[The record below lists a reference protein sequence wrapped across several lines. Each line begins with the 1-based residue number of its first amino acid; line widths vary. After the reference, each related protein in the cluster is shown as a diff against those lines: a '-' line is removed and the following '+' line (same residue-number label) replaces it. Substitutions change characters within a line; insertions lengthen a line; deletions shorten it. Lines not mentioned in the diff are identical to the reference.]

1 MVEKRRICRKKRVK
15 ELKVQKEKAKR
26 RNSLTFQGIQSKPR
40 GVNLDGLVLHDLE
53 SPVLEELRRDEV
65 RLADGLEEGVLA
77 HVLDEDLV
85 REACLKG
92 ANGGLPVRTVGQ
104 APVDHA
110 LEQSALGHLA
120 KKGED

>member
-1 MVEKRRICRKKRVK
+1 M
-15 ELKVQKEKAKR
+15 QKENRKE
-26 RNSLTFQGIQSKPR
+26 NSLTFKGIQSKPR

-53 SPVLEELRRDEV
+53 GPVLEELRRDEV

-77 HVLDEDLV
+77 HVLHEDLV
-85 REACLKG
+85 REAGLKG